1 MDSKKAIRVFIAE
14 DEPYPRKLLL
24 RYIEERSELK
34 FEDFAETGDEALDK
48 INAGAYDLLFID
60 INMPVLSGIEVVERL
75 TRLPYVIFTTAYDQY
90 AIKAFELGAIDYI
103 LKPFDRE
110 RFNKAVDRALS
121 MIGKPS
127 SGQRP
132 MGALG
137 LSCRDDRNHHIIPFD
152 EIIYLESQAK
162 HTVVHTTAKDL
173 RIHSL
178 LKDIAGRLPVKNF
191 KRVHKQY
198 IANFDYVSH
207 VKYYSGGQYVIFLD
221 DDEKTTIPMG
231 RKYYEDLKDI
241 VS

>member
-1 MDSKKAIRVFIAE
+1 MDKGEAVRVFIAE

-24 RYIEERSELK
+24 RYIEERPELK
-34 FEDFAETGDEALDK
+34 FVDFAETGSEALDK

-103 LKPFDRE
+103 LKPFDRD
-110 RFNKAVDRALS
+110 RFDRAVDRALS

-127 SGQRP
+127 AGQRP
-132 MGALG
+132 IGSLG
-137 LSCRDDRNHHIIPFD
+137 LSCRDDCSHHLLPFGD
-152 EIIYLESQAK
+152 IIYLESQAK
-162 HTVVHTTAKDL
+162 HTVVHTTKKDL
-173 RIHSL
+173 RINSL
-178 LKDIAGRLPVKNF
+178 LKDIAGRLPEKNF

-207 VKYYSGGQYVIFLD
+207 IKYYSGGQYVIFLA
-221 DDEKTTIPMG
+221 DDEKTAIPMG
-231 RKYYEDLKDI
+231 RKYYEELKDTL
-241 VS
+241 S